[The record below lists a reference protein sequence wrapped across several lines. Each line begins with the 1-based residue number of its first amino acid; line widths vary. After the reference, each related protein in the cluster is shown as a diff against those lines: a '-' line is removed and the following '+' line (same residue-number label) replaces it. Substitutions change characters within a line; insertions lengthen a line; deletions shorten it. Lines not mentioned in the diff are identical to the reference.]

1 MNAPSEDVKDI
12 LEATSSLG
20 LTFATDLFVSE
31 MPTEPDQ
38 CVCIYDTGGYDPEA
52 DYTYEKPTIQ
62 IRVRGAKGDYLVAHE
77 LAQSIRDT
85 LNGEHDYTI
94 NGARYIGIW
103 TVGDILFVGY
113 DNNHR
118 PLLTVNFRLHRTNA

>member
-12 LEATSSLG
+12 LEGITSLA

-31 MPTEPDQ
+31 MPAEPDG
-38 CVCIYDTGGYDPEA
+38 CVCVYDTGGDDTEA
-52 DYTYEKPTIQ
+52 NYVYEKPTVQ
-62 IRVRGAKGDYLVAHE
+62 VRVRGAKGGYLTAHA

-103 TVGDILFVGY
+103 AVGDVLSVGY
-113 DNNHR
+113 DDNHR